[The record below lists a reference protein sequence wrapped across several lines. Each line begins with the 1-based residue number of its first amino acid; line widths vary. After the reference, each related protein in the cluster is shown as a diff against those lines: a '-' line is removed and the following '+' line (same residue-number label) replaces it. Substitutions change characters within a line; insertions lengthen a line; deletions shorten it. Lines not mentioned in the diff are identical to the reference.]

1 MADRYSTKTQRKRAL
16 VAILT
21 KAQKLMYHSGGK
33 DFQLRMTVDD
43 FKKIEAICMKYMK
56 KL

>member
-16 VAILT
+16 IAIMQ
-21 KAQKLMYHSGGK
+21 KAQKLMYHKGGS
-33 DFQLRMTVDD
+33 DFALRMTVDD
-43 FKKIEAICMKYMK
+43 FKKIENICMKYLK